1 LNKIPL
7 VLALVGC
14 VLLGIGIT
22 VAFANSLGISN
33 TIHSTGR
40 IVNPYG
46 ESESQTYVDS
56 TGYVPMIVGVGL
68 LSVAILDG
76 KFRKHK

>member
-1 LNKIPL
+1 VKKIPL

-22 VAFANSLGISN
+22 VAFANPLGISN

-40 IVNPYG
+40 IGHSDG